1 MIDSEQRK
9 IKDQKQ
15 EDKGNHTGFGQRLQT
30 FKTYKQINRE
40 QFSEEK
46 KVNEMEQQLRYGK

>member
-15 EDKGNHTGFGQRLQT
+15 GDKGNHTGLGQRLHA

-40 QFSEEK
+40 QFSE
-46 KVNEMEQQLRYGK
+46 KVNEMEQQLRYGKY

>member
-15 EDKGNHTGFGQRLQT
+15 EDKGNHTGFGQRLHV

-40 QFSEEK
+40 QFSE

>member
-15 EDKGNHTGFGQRLQT
+15 EDKGNHTGFGQRLHA

-40 QFSEEK
+40 QFSE

>member
-15 EDKGNHTGFGQRLQT
+15 GDKGNHTGFGQRLHT
-30 FKTYKQINRE
+30 FRTYKQINRE
-40 QFSEEK
+40 QFSEK